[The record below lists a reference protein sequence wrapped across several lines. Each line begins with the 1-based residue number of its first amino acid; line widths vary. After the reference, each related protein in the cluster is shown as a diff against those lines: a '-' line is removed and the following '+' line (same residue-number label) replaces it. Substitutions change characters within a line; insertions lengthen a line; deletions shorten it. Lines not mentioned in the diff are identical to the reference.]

1 LNLEVL
7 GSSQNGGWQDVSK
20 EPGVTFKTW
29 LLLQKNREDSVG
41 DLARDALKD
50 RAWPPTQDMV
60 KLRAHL
66 VKQGVVEKIRLALEE
81 AYSEYQK
88 QGDRQRPA
96 GIG

>member
-1 LNLEVL
+1 
-7 GSSQNGGWQDVSK
+7 
-20 EPGVTFKTW
+20 
-29 LLLQKNREDSVG
+29 VG

-60 KLRAHL
+60 KLRQHL
-66 VKQGVVEKIRLALEE
+66 VKRSVVEKTLLALDE

-88 QGDRQRPA
+88 QGDRQRPS

>member
-1 LNLEVL
+1 M
-7 GSSQNGGWQDVSK
+7 
-20 EPGVTFKTW
+20 TFKTW
-29 LLLQKNREDSVG
+29 LMMQKHREDSVG

-66 VKQGVVEKIRLALEE
+66 LKQGVVEKIRLALEE
-81 AYSEYQK
+81 AYAEYQK